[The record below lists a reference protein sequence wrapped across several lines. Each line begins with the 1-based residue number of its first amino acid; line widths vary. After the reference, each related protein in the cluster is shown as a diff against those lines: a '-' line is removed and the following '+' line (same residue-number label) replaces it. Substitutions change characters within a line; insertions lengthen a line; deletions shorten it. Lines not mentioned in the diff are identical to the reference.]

1 MIVKLFLIGVGSL
14 IFGIGFFIWFWRIRN
29 TLRWKGVGYFGAIGI
44 LLVSLYGGILTIARS
59 FPNCYFLHNPTMHK
73 YLHLLHLV
81 N

>member
-1 MIVKLFLIGVGSL
+1 MIVKLFLIGIGALLFGTAFL
-14 IFGIGFFIWFWRIRN
+14 IWERKIRN
-29 TLRWKGVGYFGAIGI
+29 TLRWKRLADFNAIGTFI
-44 LLVSLYGGILTIARS
+44 VCLYGGLLTIARS